1 MIQLKCCLCMTGII
15 SMKKARKISPLISW
29 PPSARFSFLQMIF
42 LLLKIPRTRI
52 RLSMWMLSISICR
65 TRPGLS
71 QEKEFVCVRRELR
84 QWAILRRTYVPIPD
98 MVRCGITWG
107 MSSLM
112 DCIHLPIVH
121 NPLMCGA

>member
-15 SMKKARKISPLISW
+15 SMKKARKISPLINW
-29 PPSARFSFLQMIF
+29 PPSARFSFLQVIF

-52 RLSMWMLSISICR
+52 RLFMWMLSISICR

-71 QEKEFVCVRRELR
+71 QGKGSDYVLKVRPPWDTRKR
-84 QWAILRRTYVPIPD
+84 ISDPIPD